1 MGDLWRFIRCLF
13 KKLAFNEP
21 QVLSFPFRAS
31 LQDLNEVE
39 MEELTFTHWAL
50 LAFASLIMGM
60 SKGGLPGAGN
70 LTVAIFA
77 LVLEDALGPVGVPLS
92 VGLLLPVLISADVTA
107 TLVYRRHADWK
118 FILRLLPFF
127 LIGTVLGWWVFDFFQ
142 AGEDRVKLLKYVVG
156 GILLGMTA
164 LHFIVKAAKKRK
176 QASADQRKSTE
187 PRGSIILGIF
197 FGLFGGVATMLANA
211 AGPVAQL
218 YLLAMALPKYAFI
231 GTSAWLF
238 LIVNIAK
245 IPFMI
250 QLEIITLESMSVS
263 WWMFIPAVLGAI
275 VAPFIVK
282 FIDQSLFERLVWI
295 FIVIAGV
302 RMLF

>member
-1 MGDLWRFIRCLF
+1 MNGF
-13 KKLAFNEP
+13 
-21 QVLSFPFRAS
+21 
-31 LQDLNEVE
+31 E
-39 MEELTFTHWAL
+39 MEQLTFAHWFL
-50 LAFASLIMGM
+50 LAFGAFIMGM

-70 LTVAIFA
+70 LTVAIYA

-118 FILRLLPFF
+118 FIVRLLPFF
-127 LIGTVLGWWVFDFFQ
+127 LVGTVVGWLVFDFFQ
-142 AGEDRVKLLKYVVG
+142 GGGGRERLLKYIVG

-164 LHFIVKAAKKRK
+164 LHFFLKARRQQKEKKQVSQKTAIVPRK
-176 QASADQRKSTE
+176 
-187 PRGSIILGIF
+187 GSVGLGAF
-197 FGLFGGVATMLANA
+197 FGLLGGVATMLANA

-218 YLLAMALPKYAFI
+218 YLLAMGLPKYAFI

-238 LIVNIAK
+238 LIVNVVK

-250 QLEIITLESMSVS
+250 DLQIITLESMSVS
-263 WWMFIPAVLGAI
+263 WWMFLPSVMGAAL
-275 VAPFIVK
+275 APFLVK
-282 FIDQSLFERLVWI
+282 YINQALFERLVWF
-295 FIVIAGV
+295 FIVIAGL